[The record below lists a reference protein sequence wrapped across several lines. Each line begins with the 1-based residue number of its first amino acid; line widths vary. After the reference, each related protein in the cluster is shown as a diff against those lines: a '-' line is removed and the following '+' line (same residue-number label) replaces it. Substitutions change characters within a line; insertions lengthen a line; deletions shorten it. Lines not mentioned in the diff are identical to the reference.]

1 MPDGRRRRWR
11 TGWWTGRD
19 VGVDLALRILGHV
32 RETAAGMGLALA
44 GVVTDRGGHVVASCR
59 MDGAPLGA
67 LPIATDKAYT
77 AALWGMRTGDMA
89 EATLPGGGDWG
100 FANTIGG
107 RMIVFAGGVPIE
119 ADGTAR
125 GRARRERRAGRG
137 GRALRA
143 GRRWRPP
150 DWDNT
155 ALSRL

>member
-1 MPDGRRRRWR
+1 MADGLVD
-11 TGWWTGRD
+11 GRD

-32 RETAAGMGLALA
+32 RETATGMGLALA

-119 ADGTAR
+119 ADGEPVGAL
-125 GRARRERRAGRG
+125 GVSGGLAEEDERCALASLEAAGLG
-137 GRALRA
+137 
-143 GRRWRPP
+143 
-150 DWDNT
+150 
-155 ALSRL
+155 